1 MSVDTAGAVDTADD
15 HFEDEIVPC
24 FEGWT
29 GNRTVET
36 TRTSC
41 SCPWFLVQTYVP
53 ERLLEHVTSVISSGS
68 AVAELLASLLGG
80 IAGKTIGS
88 TAAVAVTGRIS
99 VCDVVLGHSF
109 GVTSFPCYRDDQ
121 ACRVQSEASVGIVSS
136 LSGAE
141 SFRSSSIGVFQTD

>member
-41 SCPWFLVQTYVP
+41 SCPWF
-53 ERLLEHVTSVISSGS
+53 RHM
-68 AVAELLASLLGG
+68 
-80 IAGKTIGS
+80 
-88 TAAVAVTGRIS
+88 
-99 VCDVVLGHSF
+99 
-109 GVTSFPCYRDDQ
+109 FPRGY
-121 ACRVQSEASVGIVSS
+121 
-136 LSGAE
+136 
-141 SFRSSSIGVFQTD
+141 